1 MLGLST
7 SENNYR
13 MLSSVDIWPG
23 KTFSIRTRSFTA
35 VLRLLCMG
43 VDAVA
48 DGPNPPEFKDTADE
62 LFAKMADAPDGSNL
76 TQNMNAMFR
85 VHCTSAQ
92 PKQSLVS
99 VLYRDQWYWI
109 DETDTTSRCIF
120 AMTRDMY
127 DLQVKNE
134 VGNAPVLTI
143 PVGSGR

>member
-1 MLGLST
+1 MLGLSI

-35 VLRLLCMG
+35 VMRLLSMG
-43 VDAVA
+43 VDSVVNAPDPSVFM
-48 DGPNPPEFKDTADE
+48 NTAEE
-62 LFAKMADAPDGSNL
+62 LFAKIADAPDGSNL
-76 TQNMNAMFR
+76 TENVDAIFR
-85 VHCTSAQ
+85 VHCTSVR
-92 PKQSLVS
+92 PKDSLIS

-109 DETDTTSRCIF
+109 DEADFTSRCLF
-120 AMTRDMY
+120 SMVRDMY

-134 VGNAPVLTI
+134 EGNAPVLTI